1 VIEAAW
7 LFGLPPERIS
17 VVVHPQSIVH
27 SLVEFIDGS
36 QVAQLSH
43 PDMRGPIAYAL
54 RYPGPRVRGVMQ
66 RLNLSEIG
74 SLEFR
79 ELDPVRFPAVGLA
92 KSTVVAG
99 GAMSAVFSVANEVA
113 VGAFLG
119 GGLSFLRIVPMIEEA
134 LARFSGSTYT
144 DLASLQGLVDE
155 VSRWV
160 KEQCRLSVR

>member
-1 VIEAAW
+1 
-7 LFGLPPERIS
+7 
-17 VVVHPQSIVH
+17 
-27 SLVEFIDGS
+27 
-36 QVAQLSH
+36 
-43 PDMRGPIAYAL
+43 
-54 RYPGPRVRGVMQ
+54 
-66 RLNLSEIG
+66 LNLSEIG

-144 DLASLQGLVDE
+144 DLTSLQGLVDE
-155 VSRWV
+155 VSGWV
-160 KEQCRLSVR
+160 EEQCRLSGR